1 MHANLKSKSNK
12 TYKLIKKFPSPY
24 FSCCGRRP
32 RAPANKL
39 LEERKNFYNF
49 RYR

>member
-24 FSCCGRRP
+24 FY
-32 RAPANKL
+32 PANKL
-39 LEERKNFYNF
+39 HEER
-49 RYR
+49 

>member
-24 FSCCGRRP
+24 FSCL
-32 RAPANKL
+32 APANKL
-39 LEERKNFYNF
+39 LEERKNFENF